1 MTISPPTVG
10 RQVGS
15 GVEAIRL
22 RWSAGLRSAISVGFS
37 RRLRS
42 TYANVLLPE
51 LRQRFTLPVDGET
64 LCLEAGLRL
73 DAPLRPFAVR
83 VKDMSRAFDP
93 SHIASAVPLRTA
105 LGLPAIDVFAFDHR
119 EARLRAE
126 FVAPYPLVVTT
137 FCTADV
143 SKRHRSMYIRPLL
156 VVSACLNDL

>member
-22 RWSAGLRSAISVGFS
+22 RWSAGLRSAITVGFS

-51 LRQRFTLPVDGET
+51 LRQRFTLPVDGKT
-64 LCLEAGLRL
+64 LGLKAGPRL
-73 DAPLRPFAVR
+73 DALFWPFAVR
-83 VKDMSRAFDP
+83 AKDMYWAFDP
-93 SHIASAVPLRTA
+93 SHVASTVPLGAA
-105 LGLPAIDVFAFDHR
+105 LGLPAVDVSAFDHR
-119 EARLRAE
+119 EARLCAE
-126 FVAPYPLVVTT
+126 FVVPHLLVVST

-143 SKRHRSMYIRPLL
+143 LKRHGSMYIGPRL
-156 VVSACLNDL
+156 VITAGLH